1 MEEHFYGEKDNDS
14 ELSSDDGKDEG
25 NYTFCFVF
33 FFWAIGL
40 WSEICFNLNS
50 TFVFTCR

>member
-33 FFWAIGL
+33 FFGILVCGVKYALI
-40 WSEICFNLNS
+40 
-50 TFVFTCR
+50 